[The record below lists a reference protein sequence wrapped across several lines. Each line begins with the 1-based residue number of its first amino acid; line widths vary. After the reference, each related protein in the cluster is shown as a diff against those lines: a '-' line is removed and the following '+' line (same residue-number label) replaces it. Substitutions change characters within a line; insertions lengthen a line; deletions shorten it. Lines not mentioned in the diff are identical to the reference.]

1 MTEQQR
7 QRRIGQILLVCKII
21 QLENQSFCTIPR
33 VHVSDLCKWLDADE
47 EYISAIINVCAS
59 LDKRN
64 IADDVLNNAHI
75 YRNMEIRYQSKDIML
90 LFWRSYLDTQ
100 LGVVDKATFE
110 NDVTDYAREIGMSG
124 IMVEGIF
131 QLLNDFATELILRVH
146 EFASTNMSHLDVVLE
161 IGELNNYAKEDYF
174 TLRKMLLGMEREE
187 SDISE
192 R

>member
-1 MTEQQR
+1 MTEQQL

-21 QLENQSFCTIPR
+21 QLENQSFRTMPR

-47 EYISAIINVCAS
+47 EYISSIINVCAS

-75 YRNMEIRYQSKDIML
+75 YRDMEIRYQSKDIML
-90 LFWRSYLDTQ
+90 LFWRSYLDTK

-110 NDVTDYAREIGMSG
+110 NDVTDYVHEIGMSE

-131 QLLNDFATELILRVH
+131 HLLNDFATELILRVH
-146 EFASTNMSHLDVVLE
+146 ALVSTNMSHLDVVLE
-161 IGELNNYAKEDYF
+161 IAELNSYTTDDYF
-174 TLRKMLLGMEREE
+174 TIRKMLLGIEREE
-187 SDISE
+187 GDIPE
-192 R
+192 K